1 MKNESFGKNERLH
14 SRKAITEV
22 VSSGSSFLK
31 YPIRCSHKF
40 MELHTKAPTQ
50 FLVGVSKKRFK
61 RAVDRNRIK
70 RLMRECIRKNK
81 EALYPSLEG
90 QDLKLAIML
99 IYIGNEMPN
108 YQALEAKIILTL
120 HRLAEVISSQNQD

>member
-1 MKNESFGKNERLH
+1 
-14 SRKAITEV
+14 
-22 VSSGSSFLK
+22 
-31 YPIRCSHKF
+31 